1 MTLPQPTS
9 PAHAAANA
17 QLHPA
22 FARILNTFAHSPLQ
36 AQQLRHRTYE
46 SLLQTH
52 HWAHA
57 SSADPQERAAA
68 ASVLA
73 MLQVLQPEV
82 DPQADLWNFYAPNDY
97 QIDIT
102 KP

>member
-1 MTLPQPTS
+1 MTLTS
-9 PAHAAANA
+9 PTCAQHEAANA

-22 FARILNTFAHSPLQ
+22 FARILNAFAASPLQ
-36 AQQLRHRTYE
+36 PSQLRLRTYE
-46 SLLQTH
+46 SLLQSH
-52 HWAHA
+52 HWQHA
-57 SSADPQERAAA
+57 ASADLQERAAG

-73 MLQVLQPEV
+73 MLQVLQAEV

-97 QIDIT
+97 QIDIS